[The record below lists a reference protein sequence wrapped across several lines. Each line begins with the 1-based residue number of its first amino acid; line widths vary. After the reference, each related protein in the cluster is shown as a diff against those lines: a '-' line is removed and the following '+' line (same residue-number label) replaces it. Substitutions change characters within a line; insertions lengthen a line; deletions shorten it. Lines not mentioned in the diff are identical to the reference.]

1 MIYVRIKWRWLLSS
15 RNDPSDQMS
24 YDKGN
29 RACLSTSE
37 FLMTNHNKQDFK
49 HVNTSLHCS
58 TSGDL
63 KRDRSKGKVFK
74 KNEM

>member
-1 MIYVRIKWRWLLSS
+1 
-15 RNDPSDQMS
+15 MS

-37 FLMTNHNKQDFK
+37 FLMTNHDKQDFK
-49 HVNTSLHCS
+49 HVNTSLHCN

-63 KRDRSKGKVFK
+63 SKKRGGKEESSR
-74 KNEM
+74 KNK